1 MWQYYYFVWNA
12 ENERIWVFCI
22 HSNRCENV
30 WWFCVLNI
38 GKFLHVLSLIEYF
51 FINLFACSVLL
62 LKLITSTY
70 PTESWSWSIMCNAVL
85 LHSNWHT
92 RNRLIIASGQWP
104 VCTNFSIILVRASYA
119 TTIITPICTVH
130 AAMPSPDVYS
140 WELSCTYAHSMLY
153 IFMMFVYKVK
163 LMNFD
168 SDACRIVD
176 DCFNRCCCFADAAV
190 ELILLKY
197 LTLHWKRI
205 MTKKKHF
212 TWFYHRLY

>member
-22 HSNRCENV
+22 HSNRRENV
-30 WWFCVLNI
+30 WWFCILNN

-51 FINLFACSVLL
+51 FINLFACSLLL

-85 LHSNWHT
+85 VHSNWHT

-104 VCTNFSIILVRASYA
+104 LCTNFSIILVRASYA

-153 IFMMFVYKVK
+153 IY
-163 LMNFD
+163 
-168 SDACRIVD
+168 SWCS
-176 DCFNRCCCFADAAV
+176 
-190 ELILLKY
+190 Y
-197 LTLHWKRI
+197 
-205 MTKKKHF
+205 TK
-212 TWFYHRLY
+212 